1 MQFTGTLK
9 SWNDDRGFGFI
20 EATHGGQEIFVH
32 IKAFPAGT
40 GRPLVGQQL
49 SFEVETTDNGK
60 KRARSVQYPARART
74 PRRARAESPA
84 PWTLPRLLVIPV
96 FAAIYGYVAWRWG
109 FRPPV
114 LLAYLGLSLAAFMAY
129 AFDKSAAVSGRWR
142 TAENTL
148 HFLALAG
155 GWPGALLAQQV
166 LRHKTS
172 KPDFVGVFWMTVAL
186 NVAAF
191 VAWHAGLMPLTKSAG

>member
-1 MQFTGTLK
+1 MQFTGTVK
-9 SWNDDRGFGFI
+9 SWNHDRGFGFI
-20 EATHGGQEIFVH
+20 EPTHGGQEIFVH

-49 SFEVETTDNGK
+49 SFEVETTDKGK

-74 PRRARAESPA
+74 PRRAGGESPA
-84 PWTLPRLLVIPV
+84 PWTLPRLFVIPV
-96 FAAIYGYVAWRWG
+96 FAALFGYVAWRWG

-129 AFDKSAAVSGRWR
+129 ALDKSAAISGRWR
-142 TAENTL
+142 TAEQTL
-148 HFLALAG
+148 HLFALAG
-155 GWPGALLAQQV
+155 GWPGALLAQQL

-172 KPDFVGVFWMTVAL
+172 KPDFVGVFWITVAL

-191 VAWHAGLMPLTKSAG
+191 LGWHAGVIVFPKSMT